1 METIIFCITISLI
14 MAAVL
19 VGAGIGIG
27 LTKYF
32 NREECDKNNR
42 EDVRDT
48 DNHSPALHSGTCDCG
63 ISSLGDVHGQEPC
76 RCNMGSS
83 RVKRLSNEDLGAFIR
98 IFIHTGIRL
107 SAGETEYL
115 LEIADRL
122 EGEHD
127 NYSGN

>member
-27 LTKYF
+27 QTKYF

-42 EDVRDT
+42 EDVRNA
-48 DNHSPALHSGTCDCG
+48 DNHSSIHDYGTRDSRD
-63 ISSLGDVHGQEPC
+63 SSLGDIYGKEPC

-83 RVKRLSNEDLGAFIR
+83 RVKRLSNEGLGAFIR

-107 SAGETEYL
+107 STGETEYL

-127 NYSGN
+127 NYSRN